1 MAPSGGRHA
10 DLHGSHWLGSFAER
24 AHARPAYE
32 EGTPVPAAWRH
43 SPPRRR
49 DDASPARA
57 LRQPTLER
65 FLLPAAD
72 ARGVRPVEADPDI
85 LVSPVD
91 AVVHTFG
98 AIHKGNFLQYDGKPS
113 SVPALLGG
121 GDPRLPDLH
130 PDLAARYEGGSFAVL
145 YLSPKDY
152 HRVHSPEAGRITTI
166 RYLPGMLWPVFP
178 AATRK
183 IDNLFARNERL
194 VFELETERFGTIA
207 EVMVGAF
214 GVGRMSTLLD
224 PIITN
229 TGGAEVALKPQAT
242 VERAGEIGRFEMG
255 STVILCLEPGRIE
268 WTIKPGQPVRLG
280 RPIARRR
287 VAG

>member
-1 MAPSGGRHA
+1 
-10 DLHGSHWLGSFAER
+10 
-24 AHARPAYE
+24 
-32 EGTPVPAAWRH
+32 
-43 SPPRRR
+43 
-49 DDASPARA
+49 
-57 LRQPTLER
+57 
-65 FLLPAAD
+65 
-72 ARGVRPVEADPDI
+72 
-85 LVSPVD
+85 
-91 AVVHTFG
+91 
-98 AIHKGNFLQYDGKPS
+98 
-113 SVPALLGG
+113 
-121 GDPRLPDLH
+121 
-130 PDLAARYEGGSFAVL
+130 
-145 YLSPKDY
+145 
-152 HRVHSPEAGRITTI
+152 
-166 RYLPGMLWPVFP
+166 MLWPVFP